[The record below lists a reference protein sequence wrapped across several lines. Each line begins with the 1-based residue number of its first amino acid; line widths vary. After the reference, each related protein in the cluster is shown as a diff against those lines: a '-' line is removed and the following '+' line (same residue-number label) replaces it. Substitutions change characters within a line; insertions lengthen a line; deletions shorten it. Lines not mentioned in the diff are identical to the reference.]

1 MLNQNPFT
9 SQAAVPQL
17 FLDCQR
23 MVFGF
28 LEGCLA
34 VFMQLR
40 QSLIASI
47 CQNLNMLRDLAPV
60 ILEKLEIMFAPIA
73 KGRGDNLSSLLVSDQ
88 LRFLGVSPLFA
99 AVMPILAFFGC
110 SIGCSL
116 ASTSTTSKTVSL
128 GWSAFLPGKQNFLE
142 WTSVSSTFWIVR
154 QTADSLIP

>member
-17 FLDCQR
+17 FLDRQR

-34 VFMQLR
+34 IFMQLR
-40 QSLIASI
+40 YSLIARI
-47 CQNLNMLRDLAPV
+47 RQNSNMLCDFAPV
-60 ILEKLEIMFAPIA
+60 ILKKLEIMFAPIA
-73 KGRGDNLSSLLVSDQ
+73 KGRGDNLSSFVVSDQ

-99 AVMPILAFFGC
+99 AVIPILAFFGR

-128 GWSAFLPGKQNFLE
+128 GWSAFLPGKRNFLE
-142 WTSVSSTFWIVR
+142 WTSVSSTF
-154 QTADSLIP
+154 